1 MLDIAARK
9 REDMRNVRAGWC
21 CCGRRIDRT
30 NGAAP
35 KIACC
40 QGSAIAMIQNVQNVR
55 ITRRILDTLDT
66 PDIATPTPQRAYP
79 QHTIALPSIDVQRAA
94 NVFGEPEAPGRWTR
108 SRCVW
113 LCLAV
118 SGSP

>member
-1 MLDIAARK
+1 MCGPVGVAVGGALTEPTALPPRLHAAR
-9 REDMRNVRAGWC
+9 
-21 CCGRRIDRT
+21 
-30 NGAAP
+30 
-35 KIACC
+35 
-40 QGSAIAMIQNVQNVR
+40 GSAIAMIQNVQNVR